1 MNIISGKLPVAKRI
15 VFYGAEG
22 IGKST
27 LASQCPDP
35 LFIDTEGSTTH
46 MDVKRF
52 EAPSS
57 WQMLLDQV
65 QYVIDNP
72 TVCRTLVIDTADWA
86 EQIEI
91 NDLCKK
97 KGWDGLEGAGYG
109 KGYQYSAEE
118 FGKLLNKLTEVV
130 KRGVNVVITAHAT
143 LRKVE
148 LPEEMGAYDH
158 WEMKTSKKVAP
169 MIKEWADVVLFL
181 NYQVNVVNTD
191 GKGAIKGKNKAQGGR
206 RVIHTNHTPF
216 WDAKNRFGMPEELP
230 LDYMSIAPL
239 FENGGQDFHKAPEP
253 AKPKSKPAP
262 KPAPAP
268 VNEPAKAPAPDPA
281 PPEEISPDLQGFVA
295 DEDLYYEK
303 DGELFRIE
311 RDNLVPGELL
321 QSGRQISQAE
331 YQKRMA
337 EKAPADDKY
346 VEPDPRINKALRD
359 LMIANKVDEWEVQN
373 IAAARGYVT
382 ADMRVADYPQDFV
395 EGWAVGF
402 WPQLLAAIMEA
413 RQKQEL
419 EYK

>member
-15 VFYGAEG
+15 VIYGAEG

-52 EAPSS
+52 DTPSS
-57 WQMLLDQV
+57 WQMLLDEV
-65 QYVIDNP
+65 QYVINDP
-72 TVCRTLVIDTADWA
+72 SVCKTLVIDTADWA

-91 NDLCKK
+91 ADLCRK
-97 KGWDGLEGAGYG
+97 KGWDSIEAPGYG

-118 FGKLLNKLTEVV
+118 FGRLLNKLTEVMN
-130 KRGVNVVITAHAT
+130 KGVNVVITAHAT

-181 NYQVNVVNTD
+181 NYQINIINVDN
-191 GKGAIKGKNKAQGGR
+191 KGQLKGKNKAQGGR
-206 RVIHTNHTPF
+206 RVIHTSHTPF

-230 LDYMSIAPL
+230 LEYASIAPL
-239 FENGGQDFHKAPEP
+239 FEDQGSVKQAPKPKPEP
-253 AKPKSKPAP
+253 APMKSAP
-262 KPAPAP
+262 K
-268 VNEPAKAPAPDPA
+268 DPA
-281 PPEEISPDLQGFVA
+281 PPKEVSKNLQGFVA
-295 DEDLYYEK
+295 EEDLYFEK
-303 DGELFRIE
+303 NGEVFHVKSGNI
-311 RDNLVPGELL
+311 VPGELL
-321 QSGRQISQAE
+321 EAKQITRAE
-331 YQKRMA
+331 Y
-337 EKAPADDKY
+337 DKHQPQAMTGPSDLNNLPVDNY
-346 VEPDPRINKALRD
+346 TEPDPRINKSLRD
-359 LMIANKVDEWEVQN
+359 LMIENRVDEWEIQN
-373 IAAARGYVT
+373 IASAKGYMT
-382 ADMRVADYPQDFV
+382 ADTRVADYPQEFV

-413 RQKQEL
+413 RQKQEI